1 MERENKLV
9 TIENTRFI
17 WETNFSGDPR
27 RDKFGS
33 DKRCV
38 NIIIPEELAN
48 ELTEEGFNVR
58 NTVPKD
64 DDDLDKTYYVRA
76 TVNYESKFPPR
87 VYLVS
92 GDNQP
97 ELLNE
102 ETVGLIDTM
111 YVLNVNAILS
121 KYYNAKV
128 DKWSLYVRTLYI
140 EQELDS
146 DPFASRYRRNS

>member
-1 MERENKLV
+1 MEKENKLV

-17 WETNFSGDPR
+17 WQTNFDGDPK

-33 DKRCV
+33 DKRCA
-38 NIIIPEELAN
+38 NIVVPEELA
-48 ELTEEGFNVR
+48 LLLIDEGINVR
-58 NTVPKD
+58 STMPKD
-64 DDDLDKTYYVRA
+64 DDDFDRTYFVKA

-92 GDNQP
+92 GNNEP

-102 ETVGLIDTM
+102 ENVGLIDSM

-121 KYYNAKV
+121 KYYNPKI
-128 DKWSLYVRTLYI
+128 DKTSLYVRTLYV
-140 EQELDS
+140 EQELNS
-146 DPFASRYRRNS
+146 DPFASRYRRD